1 MEHETNENGHYA
13 LERVYSDPS
22 AAHERA
28 TKFKN
33 NGSYRVVIEPERG
46 RFVVT
51 AWFKS
56 YEEALKGAES

>member
-1 MEHETNENGHYA
+1 MLSNKSGHYA
-13 LERVYSDPS
+13 VERVYGDPS

-28 TKFKN
+28 TKFRN

-51 AWFKS
+51 AWFES
-56 YEEALKGAES
+56 YEKALAGCES